1 MSIYSFSLSFSLFHT
16 LTIYRTHKT
25 ETW

>member
-1 MSIYSFSLSFSLFHT
+1 MLMYSLSLSLSHC
-16 LTIYRTHKT
+16 YRTHKT